1 MKSHI
6 LAATC
11 FTLLFA
17 AAGASAQDNQ
27 HNAPNAP
34 ALPRP
39 RLAPQGGAAMGGPRM
54 RDNGPRLGVTV
65 ESTPD
70 GLKVASVDEGSLAAA
85 AGLKPGDVLQ
95 RIGTQRVHDVDEVAV
110 ALHGYAPGA
119 EVEVTV
125 VRPGEGLVTLKGTLP
140 APKAEDQPRLPATDG
155 VKGGFLG
162 VQMKSEPA
170 DGGVGVAGV
179 VPDSAAWFAG
189 LQEGDMLT
197 SLDGKSLA
205 SPEDLA
211 GAVAGKEPGTF
222 VELKFKRDGA
232 EQAAKV
238 RLGRRAP
245 MGLLG
250 GMGPGGRGL
259 RLRLTPDGQ
268 MAPFGGN
275 AADDDGDLDN
285 DFQGMAMPDLQQF
298 LQGMQGMDG
307 LGGAMHDLHGALM
320 DGGAHSVQVRI
331 ENDHMTITKDGVTQE
346 YQRDAHGQWIRQ
358 EDKAPADATPHG
370 A

>member
-1 MKSHI
+1 MNSHI
-6 LAATC
+6 LAGTC
-11 FTLLFA
+11 FTLLIA
-17 AAGASAQDNQ
+17 AAGASAQDTQ
-27 HNAPNAP
+27 QNAPNAP
-34 ALPRP
+34 PALRLRQPPR
-39 RLAPQGGAAMGGPRM
+39 GGAGMAGPRM
-54 RDNGPRLGVTV
+54 RENGPKLGVTV

-70 GLKVASVDEGSLAAA
+70 GLKVASVDDGSLGAA
-85 AGLKPGDVLQ
+85 AGLKAGDVLQ
-95 RIGTQRVHDVDEVAV
+95 RIGAQSVHDVDEVAV
-110 ALHGYAPGA
+110 ALHGYAPGS

-140 APKAEDQPRLPATDG
+140 AAKLEPQSQLPATDG

-189 LQEGDMLT
+189 VQEGDVLT
-197 SLDGKSLA
+197 SLDDKPLA

-222 VELKFKRDGA
+222 VQLKFKRDGA
-232 EQAAKV
+232 EQTATV
-238 RLGRRAP
+238 RLGRRTP
-245 MGLLG
+245 LRQQGGL
-250 GMGPGGRGL
+250 GPGGRGM
-259 RLRLTPDGQ
+259 RLRLSPDGQ
-268 MAPFGGN
+268 MAPFGMN
-275 AADDDGDLDN
+275 DDDGDNDLDGQ
-285 DFQGMAMPDLQQF
+285 DMPMPDMQQLF
-298 LQGMQGMDG
+298 PGAGG
-307 LGGAMHDLHGALM
+307 LGGAMRDLHSALQ
-320 DGGAHSVQVRI
+320 DGGSHSVQVRI
-331 ENDHMTITKDGVTQE
+331 ENDHMTITKDGVAQD